1 MLNNS
6 DYYLYY
12 YYYVVLGNG
21 VLQNLAMVHQTPLVS
36 CGPTLRSV
44 SCPPGVNLFY
54 PPSVDSKRHHTYI
67 LLKVLSYINYY
78 HT

>member
-21 VLQNLAMVHQTPLVS
+21 VLHAIYFEKFGGDQNVPKDV
-36 CGPTLRSV
+36 PT
-44 SCPPGVNLFY
+44 F
-54 PPSVDSKRHHTYI
+54 
-67 LLKVLSYINYY
+67 
-78 HT
+78 